1 MQTLGDAL
9 WQHEARRDLVHGL
22 LYLAAPLLLALAFVI
37 NSMAALLL
45 CLAGFAVL
53 LRSAW
58 RCRARA
64 DGHVLLALQYA
75 LHSHVQ
81 KIPAC
86 MGQLAWKRAH
96 ARQQRLALVD
106 YKE

>member
-1 MQTLGDAL
+1 M
-9 WQHEARRDLVHGL
+9 
-22 LYLAAPLLLALAFVI
+22 
-37 NSMAALLL
+37 S
-45 CLAGFAVL
+45 VL

-58 RCRARA
+58 RCRVRA
-64 DGHVLLALQYA
+64 EGRVLLALLYA

-81 KIPAC
+81 KIPAFF
-86 MGQLAWKRAH
+86 GQLAWKRAH